1 MLAPSGFRS
10 PPQVIPPGRPASGPP
25 LLVPPAFGLPR
36 PLGSSLRPHAH
47 YLRAPSPQVR
57 WPHLGSPPPP
67 PPAPRRPRPLS
78 PPALLPRQRSSSSES
93 PKPLRFRKPHTCS
106 GPQVR
111 WSGWRLGPRDL
122 SAAAGGVFGGVVGL
136 PSRRGRLEGCWES
149 ALCMATPST
158 RRSTAWNP
166 GALPTRRRTDSPA
179 PTASQLSTASP
190 QASRAGALTARTLGP
205 GRPPISAPPRPPAL
219 AQAQ

>member
-67 PPAPRRPRPLS
+67 PPAAPGPSALQPCYLGSVPAVQNRRSHCDLGSRT
-78 PPALLPRQRSSSSES
+78 PAP
-93 PKPLRFRKPHTCS
+93 
-106 GPQVR
+106 
-111 WSGWRLGPRDL
+111 GPR
-122 SAAAGGVFGGVVGL
+122 SGGQGGGWGPGTSL
-136 PSRRGRLEGCWES
+136 PLLEGCLAGLSGCHRTGVAWRAAGSRHS
-149 ALCMATPST
+149 AWLHPATGSAQPRT
-158 RRSTAWNP
+158 P
-166 GALPTRRRTDSPA
+166 ALYP
-179 PTASQLSTASP
+179 
-190 QASRAGALTARTLGP
+190 RAGALTVRRL
-205 GRPPISAPPRPPAL
+205 PRVS
-219 AQAQ
+219 